1 MKFMEEYDFHMS
13 HQWKEYPT
21 TIKVAISCTSD
32 TKGCLLYPK
41 SKRNSWKDLTI
52 AFVTCYPAR
61 LPRWTY
67 SSLYS
72 ITNVTWYSPLPH
84 HGTTA
89 QSQSVWLLWTND
101 QPNAETSTWQH
112 TTLTRDRHT
121 CHWQDLNLQSH
132 KVSSCRPTPW
142 TTQPLG
148 SATR

>member
-21 TIKVAISCTSD
+21 TVKVATSCTSD
-32 TKGCLLYPK
+32 TKGCLLYLK

-61 LPRWTY
+61 LPLWTY

-72 ITNVTWYSPLPH
+72 TTYVTWCSPLPH
-84 HGTTA
+84 HGTTVW
-89 QSQSVWLLWTND
+89 SHSVGLLWTSD

-112 TTLTRDRHT
+112 TTLTRDRHP
-121 CHWQDLNLQSH
+121 CLWQDSNLQSH
-132 KVSSCRPTPW
+132 QVSSCRPMPW